1 MNKCDRSSTS
11 IQLYLFPCA
20 AQLNSGGPFAAS
32 YTPERRRRKSGF
44 GSTPCF
50 QLVLSIIALTGLAF
64 TEIRTNNI
72 FKIDDHISTYISAEL
87 FHVSFGNGNKNNK

>member
-1 MNKCDRSSTS
+1 M
-11 IQLYLFPCA
+11 YLFPCA

-32 YTPERRRRKSGF
+32 CTPERRSRKSGF
-44 GSTPCF
+44 GSTLYF
-50 QLVLSIIALTGLAF
+50 QLVLAVIALMGLAF

-72 FKIDDHISTYISAEL
+72 FKIDDHISTYILAEL